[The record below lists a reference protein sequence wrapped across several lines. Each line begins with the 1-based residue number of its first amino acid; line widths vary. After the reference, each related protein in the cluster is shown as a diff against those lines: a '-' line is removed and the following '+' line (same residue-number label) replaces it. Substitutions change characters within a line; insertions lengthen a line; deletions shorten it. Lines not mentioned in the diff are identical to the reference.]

1 MDQHQSE
8 TDTLRAIHLDQI
20 LLFGDSLTQWSFNP
34 EIEGWGAF
42 LSNSYVRKL
51 DVVNRG
57 FSGYNTE
64 WCKHIIAPILRTV
77 LPSPGAQI
85 RLVTVF
91 LGANDATLPFWPQQH
106 VPLSAYRDNLHSI
119 IASIRN
125 FSSNTRILLITPPPI
140 HEGKWQKHCG
150 QKGRSINLSVSNTL
164 QYRNACIEVAREAKV
179 PLLDTWEV
187 YFGEGAT
194 YNEEKADAVL
204 SDGVHLANLGNRLL
218 GHAVLAKILTEWPDL
233 APETLPTVMPLWD
246 VLYGK
251 VLPDALFP

>member
-1 MDQHQSE
+1 MEEHQNE
-8 TDTLRAIHLDQI
+8 TDILRAIHLDQI

-34 EIEGWGAF
+34 DMEGWGAF

-64 WCKHIIAPILRTV
+64 WCKHIIASILRTV

-91 LGANDATLPFWPQQH
+91 LGTNDATLPSWPQQH

-119 IASIRN
+119 IASIRT
-125 FSSNTRILLITPPPI
+125 FSSNTRILLITPPPV
-140 HEGKWQKHCG
+140 HEQKRQK
-150 QKGRSINLSVSNTL
+150 QKGGSLNLTLSNTL
-164 QYRNACIEVAREAKV
+164 QYRNACIEVACEAKIPV
-179 PLLDTWEV
+179 LDTWEV
-187 YFGEGAT
+187 YFGEGAA
-194 YNEEKADAVL
+194 YNEDKADAVL
-204 SDGVHLANLGNRLL
+204 SDGVHLTNLGNRLL
-218 GHAVLAKILTEWPDL
+218 GHAVLAKIQKEWSDL
-233 APETLPTVMPLWD
+233 VPENLPTVLPLWN

-251 VLPDALFP
+251 ALPDALFS